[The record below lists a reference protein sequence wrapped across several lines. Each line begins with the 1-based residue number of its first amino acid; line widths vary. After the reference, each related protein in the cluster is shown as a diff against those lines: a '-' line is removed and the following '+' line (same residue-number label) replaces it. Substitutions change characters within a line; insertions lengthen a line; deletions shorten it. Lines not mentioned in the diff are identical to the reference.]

1 MHGMLLNMQN
11 AFSMLTGHIFPISF
25 SPISCNPMIHAR
37 LFCKNFA
44 IGVLQFFQSE
54 PYFIINPRTFVI
66 NNALKMSIQ
75 FNVNGKLQRVFYWGW
90 IIVLTFKHRI
100 GQ

>member
-1 MHGMLLNMQN
+1 
-11 AFSMLTGHIFPISF
+11 
-25 SPISCNPMIHAR
+25 MIHAR

-44 IGVLQFFQSE
+44 IGVLQFFQNE